1 MKINEW
7 IYSALSL
14 PRVAK
19 RGIVVFVDFAS
30 CILSCYLSF
39 YLRLGDWQAS
49 ISGGEWRLAFLI
61 EASILI
67 SMPIFWAFGLYR
79 EIFRFSGRM
88 AFISLIRASVVYAAI
103 FILFFTVIGI
113 DGVPRTVGIIQPII
127 LLLLIGLTRSIASLL
142 LGNSYRHELK
152 LGAIPRVLIYGAGHA
167 GIQLASA
174 LSHSFEMQVVGFLDD
189 DYSKQG
195 QVILGKKIYSPNNIL
210 NIVRDQN
217 VSKVLLAMPS
227 VSRFRRNQ
235 ILNLIKE
242 SKVAVQTLPS
252 MVELA
257 QGKIG
262 PDDILPLDI
271 DDLLGRETS
280 PFGEQLISRNCFDKK
295 VLITGA
301 GGSIGS
307 ELSRQVIDQLPKTL
321 ILLDSNE
328 FALYKIQE
336 ELQKRLTFLG
346 YSHVEIVALLA
357 SVTDEKR
364 MHIIVKKY
372 QPDIIYH
379 AAAYKHVPLVE
390 SNPLEGIKNNIL
402 GTLVIAKIAMTMKV
416 PNFVLVSTDK
426 AVRPTNIMGATK
438 RVAEMIL
445 QGLSPYSEGTLFAMV
460 RFGNV
465 LDSSGSVVPKF
476 REQIKSGGPITITDF
491 RVTRYFM
498 TIPEAAQL
506 VIQAGALATGG
517 DVFLLHMGQPIQVV
531 DLAYRMIELSGF
543 SIRNAS
549 NPSGD
554 IEVVEIGLRPGEKLF
569 EELLI
574 DGEPEATSHPK
585 IFKSHE
591 NYMDWVE
598 LESSVDELH
607 NCIDSDDLSGA
618 LIILKKL
625 VPGYSQYIPN

>member
-1 MKINEW
+1 
-7 IYSALSL
+7 
-14 PRVAK
+14 
-19 RGIVVFVDFAS
+19 
-30 CILSCYLSF
+30 
-39 YLRLGDWQAS
+39 
-49 ISGGEWRLAFLI
+49 
-61 EASILI
+61 
-67 SMPIFWAFGLYR
+67 
-79 EIFRFSGRM
+79 
-88 AFISLIRASVVYAAI
+88 
-103 FILFFTVIGI
+103 
-113 DGVPRTVGIIQPII
+113 
-127 LLLLIGLTRSIASLL
+127 
-142 LGNSYRHELK
+142 
-152 LGAIPRVLIYGAGHA
+152 
-167 GIQLASA
+167 
-174 LSHSFEMQVVGFLDD
+174 
-189 DYSKQG
+189 
-195 QVILGKKIYSPNNIL
+195 
-210 NIVRDQN
+210 
-217 VSKVLLAMPS
+217 
-227 VSRFRRNQ
+227 
-235 ILNLIKE
+235 
-242 SKVAVQTLPS
+242 
-252 MVELA
+252 
-257 QGKIG
+257 
-262 PDDILPLDI
+262 
-271 DDLLGRETS
+271 
-280 PFGEQLISRNCFDKK
+280 
-295 VLITGA
+295 
-301 GGSIGS
+301 
-307 ELSRQVIDQLPKTL
+307 
-321 ILLDSNE
+321 
-328 FALYKIQE
+328 
-336 ELQKRLTFLG
+336 
-346 YSHVEIVALLA
+346 
-357 SVTDEKR
+357 

-372 QPDIIYH
+372 LPDIIYH

-543 SIRNAS
+543 SVRNAS
-549 NPSGD
+549 NPAGD

-591 NYMDWVE
+591 KYMDWGE
-598 LESSVDELH
+598 LESSIDELH
-607 NCIDSDDLSGA
+607 NCIDCDDLSGA